1 MTSFVT
7 APAIIGNEH
16 WVSRDGHRLH
26 VWEKCLA
33 NLNLKPSSAEKV
45 TLLVHGGTY
54 SGQTDYDLQ
63 VPGKDYSL
71 MDHLAGLGHDVFTF
85 AVWGYGKSDRPRD
98 GFRVTTESALQ
109 DAAAVIEA
117 ICQMRGIDS
126 VNILGWSW
134 GGRISSIYAGRNRNR
149 ARRLVLYA
157 GGAGYP
163 SSDDEPPPTDSWRT
177 ITRENIV
184 ARIEQDL
191 VIPDAQDAF
200 IEAALAWDVKAPNGA
215 RLESVEK
222 GTAVLAVPEEIS
234 TPTLIIYGARDGA
247 YDAHQVADFFAR
259 LNTGDKELMLL
270 PDSGHFL
277 FIQKRRMRFFK
288 AVAEFFNQS

>member
-1 MTSFVT
+1 MTSSVT
-7 APAIIGNEH
+7 TLAITGSEH
-16 WVSRDGHRLH
+16 WVSREGHRLH
-26 VWEKCLA
+26 VWEKCPA
-33 NLNLKPSSAEKV
+33 TSNQEPPSAEKV

-54 SGQTDYDLQ
+54 SGQTDYDIQ

-71 MDHLAGLGHDVFTF
+71 MDHLAGQGHDVFTF
-85 AVWGYGKSDRPRD
+85 AVWGYGKSDRPQD
-98 GFRVTTESALQ
+98 GFQVTTESAVQ

-134 GGRISSIYAGRNRNR
+134 GGRISSIYASRHPDRV
-149 ARRLVLYA
+149 RRLVLYA
-157 GGAGYP
+157 GGAGNR
-163 SSDDEPPPTDSWRT
+163 SSADEPPPADSWRT

-184 ARIEQDL
+184 ARIEQDV
-191 VIPDAQDAF
+191 VIPEAQEAF
-200 IEAALAWDVKAPNGA
+200 VEAALAWDVKAPNGT

-222 GTAVLAVPEEIS
+222 GTAALAVPEEIS

-247 YDAHQVADFFAR
+247 YEAHRVADFFAR
-259 LNTGDKELMLL
+259 LNTQDKELMVL

-277 FIQKRRMRFFK
+277 FIQKPRMRFFK
-288 AVAEFFNQS
+288 AVAEFFDQC

>member
-1 MTSFVT
+1 MTSSVT
-7 APAIIGNEH
+7 TTAITGSEH

-26 VWEKCLA
+26 VWEKCPA
-33 NLNLKPSSAEKV
+33 TRNQEPASAEKI

-54 SGQTDYDLQ
+54 SGQTDYDIQ

-71 MDHLAGLGHDVFTF
+71 MDHLAGQGHDVFTF
-85 AVWGYGKSDRPRD
+85 AVWGYGKSDRPQD
-98 GFRVTTESALQ
+98 GFQVTTESAVQ

-134 GGRISSIYAGRNRNR
+134 GGRISSIYASRHPNRV
-149 ARRLVLYA
+149 RRLVLYA
-157 GGAGYP
+157 GGAGNR
-163 SSDDEPPPTDSWRT
+163 SSADEPPPADSWRT

-184 ARIEQDL
+184 ARIEQDV
-191 VIPDAQDAF
+191 VIPEAQEAF
-200 IEAALAWDVKAPNGA
+200 VEAALAWDVKAPNGT

-222 GTAVLAVPEEIS
+222 GTAAVAVPEEIS

-247 YDAHQVADFFAR
+247 YEAHRVADFFAR
-259 LNTGDKELMLL
+259 LNTQDKELMVL

-277 FIQKRRMRFFK
+277 FIQKPRMRFFK
-288 AVAEFFNQS
+288 AVAEFFDQG

>member
-1 MTSFVT
+1 MTSSVT
-7 APAIIGNEH
+7 TLAITGSEH
-16 WVSRDGHRLH
+16 WVSRKGHRLH
-26 VWEKCLA
+26 VWEKCPA
-33 NLNLKPSSAEKV
+33 TGNQEPASAEKV

-54 SGQTDYDLQ
+54 SGQTDYDIQ

-71 MDHLAGLGHDVFTF
+71 MDHLAGQGHDVFTF
-85 AVWGYGKSDRPRD
+85 AVWGYGKSDRPQD
-98 GFRVTTESALQ
+98 GFQVTTESAVQ

-134 GGRISSIYAGRNRNR
+134 GGRISSIYASRHPNRV
-149 ARRLVLYA
+149 RRLVLYA
-157 GGAGYP
+157 GGAGNRN
-163 SSDDEPPPTDSWRT
+163 SADEPPPADSWRT

-184 ARIEQDL
+184 ARIEQDV
-191 VIPDAQDAF
+191 VIPEAQEAF
-200 IEAALAWDVKAPNGA
+200 VEAALAWDVKAPNGT

-222 GTAVLAVPEEIS
+222 GTAALAVPEEIS

-247 YDAHQVADFFAR
+247 YEAHRVADFFAR
-259 LNTGDKELMLL
+259 LNTQDKELMVL

-277 FIQKRRMRFFK
+277 FIQKPRMRFFK
-288 AVAEFFNQS
+288 AVAEFFNQG

>member
-1 MTSFVT
+1 MTSSVT
-7 APAIIGNEH
+7 TLAITGSEH

-26 VWEKCLA
+26 VWEKGPA
-33 NLNLKPSSAEKV
+33 TSNQEPPSVEKV

-54 SGQTDYDLQ
+54 SGQTDYDIQ

-71 MDHLAGLGHDVFTF
+71 MDHLAGQGHDVFTF
-85 AVWGYGKSDRPRD
+85 AVWGYGKSDRPQD
-98 GFRVTTESALQ
+98 GFQVTTESAVQ

-134 GGRISSIYAGRNRNR
+134 GGRISSIYASRHPNRV
-149 ARRLVLYA
+149 RRLLLYA
-157 GGAGYP
+157 GGAGNR
-163 SSDDEPPPTDSWRT
+163 SSADEPPPADSWRT

-184 ARIEQDL
+184 ARIEQDV
-191 VIPDAQDAF
+191 VIPEAQEAF
-200 IEAALAWDVKAPNGA
+200 VEAALAWDVKAPNGT

-222 GTAVLAVPEEIS
+222 GTAAVAVPEEIS
-234 TPTLIIYGARDGA
+234 SPTLIIYGARDGA
-247 YDAHQVADFFAR
+247 YEAHRVADFFAR
-259 LNTGDKELMLL
+259 LNTQDKELMVL

-277 FIQKRRMRFFK
+277 FIQKPRMRFFK
-288 AVAEFFNQS
+288 AVAEFFNQG